1 MEAQD
6 VRASNTACSPQRRM
20 LDFPC
25 RACYAV
31 IEYRAESQTFPGGWR
46 MHVCCTCLPTH
57 LCFCVHAY
65 HSHVHT
71 QHVRTYAKTHCFPH
85 RSAIL
90 RGGSS
95 DAACSEPR
103 AKLRPHTAG
112 AVSQFPVQR
121 IAVQAPGTRPVPTR
135 ADFPTPAYCSVL
147 VHTMSCVRIRTRVR
161 VHVHVREQIDITV
174 SCGVHP
180 LLGKAV
186 GKVRFPP

>member
-6 VRASNTACSPQRRM
+6 ARAPNKAWSPQLTM
-20 LDFPC
+20 PDFPC
-25 RACYAV
+25 RACYEV
-31 IEYRAESQTFPGGWR
+31 IEYRAESQTFLGGWR
-46 MHVCCTCLPTH
+46 MHACCTCLPTH

-71 QHVRTYAKTHCFPH
+71 QHVRTYVRRSVFPH

-103 AKLRPHTAG
+103 AKLSPHKAG
-112 AVSQFPVQR
+112 GVSQFPVQR
-121 IAVQAPGTRPVPTR
+121 TAVQAPGKRPVPTR

-161 VHVHVREQIDITV
+161 AHVHVREQTDSTV
-174 SCGVHP
+174 LCGVHP
-180 LLGKAV
+180 PRLEKQWE
-186 GKVRFPP
+186 K